1 MSSKSRLNSLV
12 DQAFEVSKG
21 TLPVESCSGDN
32 CGDALANFLNSG
44 PLKDTGLALPR
55 GGVGP
60 GDLAGVGKARGAS
73 VLGRGDLSLD
83 NLTPGTVIHMTRQP
97 GDRNYEYGS
106 THIGIVDEDEQ
117 GNKMFKSF
125 TAGKGWRTET
135 IDQRFIDRL
144 PAQITATNPVNPGG
158 GWLAKVGNL
167 LGPSAAHAEG
177 LPKGNQDDPISKLV
191 DQAYGDSDRK
201 SVV

>member
-73 VLGRGDLSLD
+73 VL
-83 NLTPGTVIHMTRQP
+83 
-97 GDRNYEYGS
+97 
-106 THIGIVDEDEQ
+106 
-117 GNKMFKSF
+117 
-125 TAGKGWRTET
+125 
-135 IDQRFIDRL
+135 
-144 PAQITATNPVNPGG
+144 
-158 GWLAKVGNL
+158 
-167 LGPSAAHAEG
+167 
-177 LPKGNQDDPISKLV
+177 
-191 DQAYGDSDRK
+191 DRK